1 MKRNLVTGAFTA
13 LGISI
18 PFAVIFAI
26 LGTASSPARL
36 PVNYQLCTHFMPGTV
51 TAYKPAPAG
60 MVKAGTWN
68 VTSGTECQWSFPS
81 ESDEDN
87 GTTQTWTNPPI
98 TLVTTAG
105 KHVTLPGTD
114 ETTFIQNGAH
124 VKAAS

>member
-1 MKRNLVTGAFTA
+1 MTEVSGEVHRIDRSAYPQ
-13 LGISI
+13 IIQS
-18 PFAVIFAI
+18 
-26 LGTASSPARL
+26 AR
-36 PVNYQLCTHFMPGTV
+36 
-51 TAYKPAPAG
+51 
-60 MVKAGTWN
+60 W
-68 VTSGTECQWSFPS
+68 
-81 ESDEDN
+81 SDEDN